1 MKDLSD
7 RLNAGE
13 KLSDEDK
20 AALTEKLNNYK
31 TNFFK

>member
-13 KLSDEDK
+13 ALSDEDK
-20 AALTEKLNNYK
+20 KVLKDNLESFK
-31 TNFFK
+31 TTF